1 MVNHYSLVFLPA
13 LLNFLLWCVIKLERE
28 KVLPKLEQK
37 IHKKREKKE
46 KRKEKKEQEKSQGLI
61 KKFKK
66 LDDVLSGYKD
76 DQLEKSDLTE
86 EQEPPV
92 CYISDGSQNSNKR
105 KRETLS
111 SSECRVD
118 GEFCSSFYQ
127 IGSICLLI

>member
-1 MVNHYSLVFLPA
+1 M
-13 LLNFLLWCVIKLERE
+13 IKLERE
-28 KVLPKLEQK
+28 KVVPKVEQK
-37 IHKKREKKE
+37 IRKKREKEEKKKE
-46 KRKEKKEQEKSQGLI
+46 RKEKEKTQGLI

-66 LDDVLSGYKD
+66 LDDVLSGFKD

-118 GEFCSSFYQ
+118 GEFCSLFYQ
-127 IGSICLLI
+127 MGSICLLL